1 RSSGAHGWRVSAV
14 PQAGELRRVRRRPAV
29 ATRGILVS
37 DAPTPEESVQVRR
50 AQGEPRG
57 NVLACPSCACPL
69 PGYTHHLGRDVIREP
84 WTVSAQAICLGPAER
99 ECCGSTAAP
108 LFAAGRAQPLPGE
121 TFTATKPRRSG
132 HREGMAVKEVQ
143 VPAWAVYRL
152 CAFRCPDCGCVDIL
166 DIEQG
171 YEPVD
176 TEQPTLF

>member
-1 RSSGAHGWRVSAV
+1 MS
-14 PQAGELRRVRRRPAV
+14 
-29 ATRGILVS
+29 
-37 DAPTPEESVQVRR
+37 
-50 AQGEPRG
+50 
-57 NVLACPSCACPL
+57 NVLVFPASAYPL
-69 PGYTHHLGRDVIREP
+69 PGYTHHQGRDVIWEP
-84 WTVSAQAICLGPAER
+84 WTVSVQAICLGPAER

-152 CAFRCPDCGCVDIL
+152 CAFRCSDCGCVDIL